1 MRLIDLTT
9 TAYESLRRNVSR
21 SLLTV
26 LGIVIGI
33 AAVILML
40 SLGQGAQA
48 YVLNQVS
55 ALGSDVMFV
64 EAGSGSSE
72 GGPPSPF
79 TDQSLRLEDAEALV
93 AQGPFE
99 YASSVV
105 ITSTAVSVGENS
117 AFTEIAGVDELQLE
131 VFPATI
137 ASGRFVEAE
146 DVASHAR
153 VAVLGSEIAAD
164 LFGDQD
170 PIGQRMLVKRLA
182 VRVVGVLA
190 PQGSKFFQ
198 NLDKRVYIPVTTGQR
213 ELLGVDYVHYIAAK
227 ATGDIEQA
235 KDDARAI
242 LRDAHNI
249 DNPEQD
255 LSKDDFHVSSQADAV
270 AIIGAVGFALTA
282 LLSSI
287 AAISLLVGGIGI
299 MNMMLVS
306 VTERTR
312 EIGLRKAIGAT
323 ESEVLRQFLLEAVML
338 TILGGVLGI
347 ALGIGGSFA
356 ASVAIRHFVPVWEFI
371 VPPSAVAVSAAV
383 ATVTGI
389 AFGYYPARRAA
400 RLDAIEALRYE

>member
-1 MRLIDLTT
+1 MRLVDLLSISS
-9 TAYESLRRNVSR
+9 ESLRRNPSR
-21 SLLTV
+21 SLLTI

-48 YVLNQVS
+48 YVLGQVS

-64 EAGSGSSE
+64 EAGNGNSG

-79 TDQSLRLEDAEALV
+79 IEQSLRLEDAAALV

-105 ITSTAVSVGENS
+105 ITSAAVSVGENS
-117 AFTEIAGVDELQLE
+117 AFTQIACVDELQLE

-146 DVASHAR
+146 DVANNAR

-170 PIGQRMLVKRLA
+170 PIGQRILVKRLA
-182 VRVVGVLA
+182 VRVVGVLD

-213 ELLGVDYVHYIAAK
+213 ELLGVDYVNYIAAK

-242 LRDAHNI
+242 LRDAHDI

-255 LSKDDFHVSSQADAV
+255 LSKDDFNVSSQADAV
-270 AIIGAVGFALTA
+270 ATIGAVGFALTA

-323 ESEVLRQFLLEAVML
+323 ESEVLLQFLLEAVML
-338 TILGGVLGI
+338 TLLGGVLGI

-356 ASVAIRHFVPVWEFI
+356 ASLAIRHFVPVWTFI
-371 VPPSAVAVSAAV
+371 VPPSAVAASAAV